1 MPLVLY
7 GYILRDLLK
16 LLGLT
21 AVALTLV
28 MSVGFMIKPVSEGTL
43 GALSLVKLL
52 VFVSP
57 AMLTYAL
64 PIAAAFAA
72 TLTYFRISA
81 DNEVTACAMSG
92 ISYRSLLL
100 PALALGVALTLSMFF
115 LANWVIP
122 GFWQRVEALAQQD
135 IARVIVDRL
144 KRHEAVRLNEYV
156 VYADFAEVR
165 QPDNQGPL
173 IEGEPQWF
181 QRIVLWHPVVAKFDN
196 KSRAVEGHYTGESAV
211 ADLYRYDGKLY
222 AMIKLTYT
230 NVSSDEQGAQ
240 FIESSRSVPAQEIP
254 SFLETH
260 PQFLSLS
267 ELRQASRNP
276 EMITD
281 VNKAANKLRQSLA
294 RRQIIAHLAERL
306 TGESPQPLRLRG
318 HDNQLY
324 TLTAEQLSIDGDQ
337 IRMTS
342 PQGRSV
348 RITIGPT
355 LAAQQIIEAASG
367 TIEVQ
372 LTDHTRPSLHVK
384 LADVRSTYHLV
395 PSPARMRELHLTGLK
410 FEDNIAGDYKQRD
423 VWQLLEEAK
432 PIKDSEIENQIYVL
446 QRDIGKAARRALAA
460 VHQRAAMAVAAVL
473 VLMLGAVMSMA
484 LRQQVPLV
492 TFFWCFLPTI
502 GLMISVNS
510 GQNMISNTN
519 MSRWTGI
526 FVAWGALTAVG
537 GLIAVVYHK
546 LARH

>member
-7 GYILRDLLK
+7 RYILRDLLK

-21 AVALTLV
+21 AATLTLV

-43 GALSLVKLL
+43 GAASLAKLL
-52 VFVSP
+52 FFVSP

-72 TLTYFRISA
+72 TLIYFRISA

-100 PALALGVALTLSMFF
+100 PPLALGVGLTLLLFF

-156 VYADFAEVR
+156 IYADFAEVR
-165 QPDNQGPL
+165 KPDSRASTDPDK
-173 IEGEPQWF
+173 PQWF
-181 QRIVLWHPVVAKFDN
+181 QRIVLWHPVVAKMDPS
-196 KSRAVEGHYTGESAV
+196 SRQVDGHYTGESAV
-211 ADLYRYDGKLY
+211 ADLYRHQGKLY

-230 NVSSDEQGAQ
+230 NVASDDQGAR

-260 PQFLSLS
+260 PQFLSLP
-267 ELRQASRNP
+267 ELRQASADP

-281 VNKAANKLRQSLA
+281 VRKTADRLRQALA
-294 RRQIIAHLAERL
+294 RRQITAHLAAHL
-306 TGESPQPLRLRG
+306 GGQNPQPLKLRS
-318 HDNQLY
+318 HDDQLY
-324 TLTAEQLSIDGDQ
+324 TLTTDQLTVEGDKIQ
-337 IRMTS
+337 LASRNGRNIRL
-342 PQGRSV
+342 V
-348 RITIGPT
+348 IGPT
-355 LAAQQIIEAASG
+355 LAAQQIIHAASG

-372 LTDHTRPSLHVK
+372 LSDYAPPSLHIK
-384 LADVRSTYHLV
+384 FNDVQSTYHLV
-395 PSPARMRELHLTGLK
+395 PTPAHMRELHLTGLK
-410 FEDNIAGDYKQRD
+410 FEQTPTLDYAQRD
-423 VWQLLEEAK
+423 VWQLLDEAQ
-432 PIKDSEIENQIYVL
+432 PIDDSLLQQQTQIL
-446 QRDIGKAARRALAA
+446 RRDIAKASRRALAA
-460 VHQRAAMAVAAVL
+460 VHQRAAMAVAALL
-473 VLMLGAVMSMA
+473 VLLLGAVMSMA

-502 GLMISVNS
+502 ALMISVNS
-510 GQNMISNTN
+510 GQNMIANTG
-519 MSRWTGI
+519 MSRWAGI
-526 FVAWGALTAVG
+526 AVAWGSLAAIG
-537 GLIAVVYHK
+537 GLIALVYRR